1 MTLRIE
7 DYALIGN
14 CETCALVGVNGSI
27 DWLGLPRFDSAA
39 CFAALLG
46 TPENGSWQIA
56 PADPGGTSTR
66 HYRGDTMILETTFA
80 TPTGAVAVIDF
91 MTRRDGAT
99 DLVRLVR
106 GLQGSVAMRSDLAA
120 RFDYGSVMPWVSR
133 RPDGLMQLVA
143 GPDRLV
149 LDTDVAMRGK
159 DMRTVGD
166 FEIEAGQLARFV
178 LTWSPSFRPL
188 PARLD
193 PDAALAGVES
203 FWQGWASGFKGGGEW
218 DGAVRRSLLTLKALA
233 HFETGGI
240 VAAATTS
247 LPEQI
252 GGPRNWDYRY
262 CWLRDATLTL
272 YALMQSGFLQEAA
285 AWRDWLLRAVA
296 GSPENLQIMY
306 GVAGERRLTEYEVPW
321 LEGYEASTPVRV
333 GNAAHGQRQLDVY
346 GEVLDALYTGR
357 CLGLEADAS
366 SWSLECKLV
375 EHLETIWDHPDD
387 GIWEVRGDRKNF
399 THSKVM
405 AWVAFDRAIRSAQ
418 RFGLD
423 GPLDHWSQIRD
434 RIHRQVC
441 KEGFDAELNAFVQSY
456 GSSQL
461 DASVLMIPIVGF
473 LPASDPRVA
482 GTIAA
487 IERTLL
493 RDGFVLRYDTGS
505 GADGL
510 PPGEGAFSRLQLLAG
525 RRLRFAGQD
534 GRRPEAVRAAAGLTQ
549 RSRPARR
556 RVRPWPRAPGRQ
568 FPASVLASLFDRH
581 GAQPD
586 RCLRPRT
593 SACRGRRSSEHPTL
607 GVASHA

>member
-14 CETCALVGVNGSI
+14 CETCALVGANGSV
-27 DWLGLPRFDSAA
+27 DWLGLPRFDSPA

-46 TPENGSWQIA
+46 TPENGRWQIA
-56 PADPGGTSTR
+56 PAELGSQSTR
-66 HYRGDTMILETTFA
+66 QYRGDTLILETTFS
-80 TPTGAVAVIDF
+80 TPTGAVVVIDF
-91 MTRRDGAT
+91 MTRRDAAT
-99 DLVRLVR
+99 DLVRMVK
-106 GLQGSVAMRSDLAA
+106 GLHGSVAMRSELVA
-120 RFDYGSVMPWVSR
+120 RFDYGLVVPWVSR
-133 RPDGLMQLVA
+133 RTDGLMQLVA
-143 GPDRLV
+143 GPERL
-149 LDTDVAMRGK
+149 LMDTDVEVHGE
-159 DMRTVGD
+159 DMRTVGE
-166 FEIEAGQLARFV
+166 FEIHAGQCASFV
-178 LTWSPSFRPL
+178 LTWSPSFQPV
-188 PARLD
+188 PPRLD
-193 PDAALAGVES
+193 PAAALAEAEA
-203 FWQGWASGFKGGGEW
+203 FWRGWASGFNGGGEW
-218 DGAVRRSLLTLKALA
+218 DGAVLRSLLTLKALA
-233 HFETGGI
+233 HFQTGGI
-240 VAAATTS
+240 IAAATTS

-252 GGPRNWDYRY
+252 GGARNWDYRY

-272 YALMQSGFLQEAA
+272 YALMQSGFLQEAV

-321 LEGYEASTPVRV
+321 LAGYEASAPVRV

-346 GEVLDALYTGR
+346 GELLDALYTGR
-357 CLGLEADAS
+357 RLGLEADAS

-375 EHLETIWDHPDD
+375 EHLETIWDQPDD
-387 GIWEVRGDRKNF
+387 GIWEVRGERKNF

-418 RFGLD
+418 EFDLD
-423 GPLDHWSQIRD
+423 GPLEHWSQIRD
-434 RIHRQVC
+434 RIHSQVC
-441 KEGFDAELNAFVQSY
+441 TEGFDPALNAFVQSY

-510 PPGEGAFSRLQLLAG
+510 PPGEGAFLACSFWLADAYVLQGRMDDARTLFARLVALRNDLGLLAEEYDHG
-525 RRLRFAGQD
+525 RKRQVGNFPQAFSHLALIGTAHNLTDAAGPAH
-534 GRRPEAVRAAAGLTQ
+534 RRAAGAGDPNT
-549 RSRPARR
+549 
-556 RVRPWPRAPGRQ
+556 
-568 FPASVLASLFDRH
+568 
-581 GAQPD
+581 
-586 RCLRPRT
+586 
-593 SACRGRRSSEHPTL
+593 HPL
-607 GVASHA
+607 E